1 MSETTRISEKE
12 KKELQ
17 EISKKTGIS
26 IKKLTDMGAKHV
38 IREYKEGNFGV
49 LSEQN

>member
-1 MSETTRISEKE
+1 VSDTTRISEKE

-26 IKKLTDMGAKHV
+26 LKKLTDMGAKYV
-38 IREYKEGNFGV
+38 IKEYREGNFGV
-49 LSEQN
+49 LSE